1 MNKLA
6 LAAVLL
12 AVSAPANAVN
22 LVSNGSFE
30 TGNFSSWTQFGNTG
44 FSSVVA
50 GTFGGQNPTD
60 GTRQAAFGPI
70 GSTGGISQTIA
81 TTPGKAYA
89 ITFDLGHLGGTP
101 NSFSGSFG
109 ATTFGSL
116 LNAAGF
122 GYGPNT
128 FNIVASGSSTVLA
141 FTFRQ
146 DPSYY
151 VLDNVGVGFVPEP
164 ASWMMLIA
172 GFGLVGA
179 AMRRRK
185 GAVAA

>member
-1 MNKLA
+1 MNKLY
-6 LAAVLL
+6 LAAALL
-12 AVSAPANAVN
+12 AVSGPANAVN

-30 TGNFSSWTQFGNTG
+30 TGSFSSWTQFGNTG
-44 FSSVVA
+44 FTAVVV
-50 GTFGGQNPTD
+50 GPFGGVSPTD
-60 GTRQAAFGPI
+60 GTHQAAFGPVN
-70 GSTGGISQTIA
+70 SSGGISQTIA

-89 ITFDLGHLGGTP
+89 ITYDLGNLGGTP

-109 ATTFGSL
+109 GTTFESL
-116 LNAAGF
+116 LNAASF
-122 GYGPNT
+122 GYGTRT
-128 FNIVASGSSTVLA
+128 FNIVASGSSTVLSFA
-141 FTFRQ
+141 FQQNPF
-146 DPSYY
+146 YH

-185 GAVAA
+185 VTAA